1 MISESMAMLGILT
14 LMCGVFALCVLGA
27 VLLGVIAVKISR
39 EEKGEV
45 RLPSNAVGEANK
57 ADGAIFKQWD
67 NLLGYNGAKGDDFDE

>member
-1 MISESMAMLGILT
+1 MMSE
-14 LMCGVFALCVLGA
+14 FALCVLGA

-57 ADGAIFKQWD
+57 ADGAIFKQLY
-67 NLLGYNGAKGDDFDE
+67 NLLGYNGAEGDDFDE